1 MTQEGEASGSR
12 APALRRGR
20 TSAVAATPTTTAA
33 QVRTPRQSSGYQS
46 AQRRKRKRRAAGNPR
61 RKSASEEQEEE
72 VSSAGSSP
80 LRELDVPD
88 EIYDLND
95 PGIWNV
101 IDKAEA
107 EIDAKL
113 ARRTAWATLNMRML
127 RGSMCV
133 LDDPKLVPDR
143 ESARKAVLNAAQS
156 FVGLTSSVG
165 GKPLARSCGFWV
177 HWDEEKKIGTVLTT
191 SRLICTKS
199 PSSSSWLGQEEYAID
214 AEVLVH
220 LRGNTTEKAQ
230 LQYRQKHYD
239 LAFFK
244 VKVDQPV
251 HILPFNDGVK
261 HGDQVLEL
269 GRDEQSFLRISHGV
283 VRYSIENLLERY
295 HYMHVDGAD
304 QHAKYGKGGPLIDF
318 DGKIVGMFNGNTR
331 GSFIPSSILVKCLQL
346 WRKFQCIPRPH
357 LGMKFSSIKFV
368 DIALAENILYMC
380 NIDDGLI
387 VKEVSQGSLAER
399 LGIRDGDVIGCVDGE
414 HISTTVELE
423 NMLLG
428 KCEDESGSLNSK
440 VDIELWIFHIRKSLW
455 RSRTLNVNVS
465 DDGEVVDK
473 GVRCCPWK
481 RELSETPG
489 SVPCPT

>member
-1 MTQEGEASGSR
+1 M
-12 APALRRGR
+12 RRGPEPLR
-20 TSAVAATPTTTAA
+20 SVAATPATTA
-33 QVRTPRQSSGYQS
+33 QVRTRRQSSGSQS
-46 AQRRKRKRRAAGNPR
+46 ARTRKRKRRAAGNQR
-61 RKSASEEQEEE
+61 SNKRKSASEEEKEEE

-88 EIYDLND
+88 EIYDLDD
-95 PGIWNV
+95 PEIWKV
-101 IDKAEA
+101 IDKAQA

-199 PSSSSWLGQEEYAID
+199 PSRSAWLGQEEYDID

-230 LQYRQKHYD
+230 LQYHQKHYD

-244 VKVDQPV
+244 VKVDKPV

-269 GRDEQSFLRISHGV
+269 GRDEQSFLRICHGV
-283 VRYSIENLLERY
+283 GKNEILER
-295 HYMHVDGAD
+295 
-304 QHAKYGKGGPLIDF
+304 K
-318 DGKIVGMFNGNTR
+318 
-331 GSFIPSSILVKCLQL
+331 
-346 WRKFQCIPRPH
+346 
-357 LGMKFSSIKFV
+357 
-368 DIALAENILYMC
+368 LA
-380 NIDDGLI
+380 
-387 VKEVSQGSLAER
+387 
-399 LGIRDGDVIGCVDGE
+399 
-414 HISTTVELE
+414 
-423 NMLLG
+423 
-428 KCEDESGSLNSK
+428 
-440 VDIELWIFHIRKSLW
+440 
-455 RSRTLNVNVS
+455 
-465 DDGEVVDK
+465 
-473 GVRCCPWK
+473 
-481 RELSETPG
+481 
-489 SVPCPT
+489 